1 MILDIFEPYEIEI
14 KTGRTKDEVI
24 ERFKARAYIYG
35 DEFFIAS
42 EPYGFISR
50 SKVVG
55 EIRKTDDWTIV
66 SFKIYASTFLKV
78 FSYLWLGFAGLAL
91 VIFIIKAVMNWKY
104 DSEIH
109 WASVF
114 WIIGFIMAQMTFRTS
129 ADMQEESIRQ
139 MIRSKE

>member
-1 MILDIFEPYEIEI
+1 LDIFEPYEVEI
-14 KTGRTKDEVI
+14 KTGRTKEEVI
-24 ERFKARAYIYG
+24 KRFKARAYIHG
-35 DEFFIAS
+35 DEFFIDS

-55 EIRKTDDWTIV
+55 EIRNTDDWTIV
-66 SFKIYASTFLKV
+66 SFKIYASTFLKL
-78 FSYLWLGFAGLAL
+78 FSYLWLGLAGVAL
-91 VIFIIKAVMNWKY
+91 LTFVAKALTNWEY

-109 WASVF
+109 WTIVF
-114 WIIGFIMAQMTFRTS
+114 WIFGFIMTQVTFRTS